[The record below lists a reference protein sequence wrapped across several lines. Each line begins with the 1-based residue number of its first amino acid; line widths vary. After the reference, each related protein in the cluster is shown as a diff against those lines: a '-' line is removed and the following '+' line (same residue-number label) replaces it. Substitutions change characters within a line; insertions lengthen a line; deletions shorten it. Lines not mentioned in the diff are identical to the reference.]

1 MLSTQPPVF
10 PAGSIIVREKLLNAT
25 APAPDMLAVMV
36 KRSKGFSP
44 KSNDWEF
51 LVVSGDGKKIERREK
66 GGACLRCHGAQ
77 AHRDFVFSEPVK

>member
-51 LVVSGDGKKIERREK
+51 LVVSGDGKKSSGERKVARVC
-66 GGACLRCHGAQ
+66 GAMVHKRTGISFLVSR
-77 AHRDFVFSEPVK
+77 